1 MMFTK
6 KDRARLDNTDKY
18 IEHLRKAYFDD
29 NEYLRRQYDTML
41 RRVTTAEHANV
52 ELRTKVDL
60 YEKYIQTS
68 LNKNT
73 NMLDTVIMINGEL
86 YKLIS
91 GTICEEV
98 GDIKTMSAEFQ
109 CLTGTFKNFND
120 SNDSK
125 KEN

>member
-1 MMFTK
+1 MFTK

-18 IEHLRKAYFDD
+18 IEHLSKAYFDD
-29 NEYLRRQYDTML
+29 NECLRRQYDTML
-41 RRVTTAEHANV
+41 RRATTAEHANV
-52 ELRTKVDL
+52 ELRTRVDL

-109 CLTGTFKNFND
+109 CLTGAFKNFND

>member
-1 MMFTK
+1 MFTK
-6 KDRARLDNTDKY
+6 KDRAKLDNTEKY
-18 IEHLRKAYFDD
+18 IENLRKEYFDD

-41 RRVTTAEHANV
+41 SRAITAERANI

-60 YEKYIQTS
+60 YEKYIQTA

-91 GTICEEV
+91 STICEEV

-120 SNDSK
+120 FNDSK

>member
-1 MMFTK
+1 MFNK
-6 KDRARLDNTDKY
+6 KDRLKLDKT
-18 IEHLRKAYFDD
+18 
-29 NEYLRRQYDTML
+29 NEYIDHLSKHYFGDNAYLRSKYDTTLERAVM
-41 RRVTTAEHANV
+41 AERENV

-91 GTICEEV
+91 STICEEV

>member
-1 MMFTK
+1 MFTK

-18 IEHLRKAYFDD
+18 IEHLSKAYFDD

>member
-1 MMFTK
+1 MFTK
-6 KDRARLDNTDKY
+6 KDRVRLDNTDKY
-18 IEHLRKAYFDD
+18 IEHLRKVYFDD

-41 RRVTTAEHANV
+41 SRAITAERANI

-73 NMLDTVIMINGEL
+73 NMLDTVIMIDGEL

-109 CLTGTFKNFND
+109 CITGTFKNFND

>member
-1 MMFTK
+1 MFTK
-6 KDRARLDNTDKY
+6 KDRVRLDNTDKY
-18 IEHLRKAYFDD
+18 IDHLRRAYFDD
-29 NEYLRRQYDTML
+29 NEYLRRQYDTMME
-41 RRVTTAEHANV
+41 RAVKAERDNV

-120 SNDSK
+120 FNDSK

>member
-1 MMFTK
+1 MFNK
-6 KDRARLDNTDKY
+6 KDRLRLD
-18 IEHLRKAYFDD
+18 KA
-29 NEYLRRQYDTML
+29 NEYIDHLNKHYFSDNAYLRSKYDTTLERAVM
-41 RRVTTAEHANV
+41 AERENV

-60 YEKYIQTS
+60 YEKYIQTA

>member
-1 MMFTK
+1 MFTK
-6 KDRARLDNTDKY
+6 KDRERLDNTDKY

>member
-1 MMFTK
+1 MFTK
-6 KDRARLDNTDKY
+6 TDRVRLDNPDKY
-18 IEHLRKAYFDD
+18 IDHLRRAYFDD
-29 NEYLRRQYDTML
+29 NEYLSRQYDTML
-41 RRVTTAEHANV
+41 SRAITAERANI

-60 YEKYIQTS
+60 YEKYIQTA

-91 GTICEEV
+91 STICEEV

-120 SNDSK
+120 FNDSK

>member
-1 MMFTK
+1 MFTK
-6 KDRARLDNTDKY
+6 KDRVRLDNTDKY
-18 IEHLRKAYFDD
+18 IDHLRKVYFDD

-41 RRVTTAEHANV
+41 RRANTAEHANV

>member
-1 MMFTK
+1 MFTK
-6 KDRARLDNTDKY
+6 KDRAKLDNTDKY
-18 IEHLRKAYFDD
+18 IEHLRKEYFDD

-41 RRVTTAEHANV
+41 RRATTAERANV

-73 NMLDTVIMINGEL
+73 NILDTVIMINGEL

-91 GTICEEV
+91 STICEEV

-120 SNDSK
+120 FNDSK

>member
-1 MMFTK
+1 MFTK

-18 IEHLRKAYFDD
+18 IEHLRKEYFDD
-29 NEYLRRQYDTML
+29 NEYLKRQYDTML
-41 RRVTTAEHANV
+41 RRANTAEHANV

-98 GDIKTMSAEFQ
+98 GDIKTMSAEFK

>member
-1 MMFTK
+1 MLE
-6 KDRARLDNTDKY
+6 RA
-18 IEHLRKAYFDD
+18 
-29 NEYLRRQYDTML
+29 
-41 RRVTTAEHANV
+41 TTAERANV
-52 ELRTKVDL
+52 ELRTKLDL
-60 YEKYIQTS
+60 YEKYIQTY

>member
-1 MMFTK
+1 MFTK

-41 RRVTTAEHANV
+41 GRATTAEHANV

-109 CLTGTFKNFND
+109 CLTGAFKNFND

>member
-1 MMFTK
+1 MFTK
-6 KDRARLDNTDKY
+6 KDRVRLDNTDKY
-18 IEHLRKAYFDD
+18 IDHLRRAYFDD
-29 NEYLRRQYDTML
+29 NEYLRRQYDTMME
-41 RRVTTAEHANV
+41 RAVKAERDNV
-52 ELRTKVDL
+52 ELSTKVDL
-60 YEKYIQTS
+60 YEKYIQTA

-91 GTICEEV
+91 STICEEV

-109 CLTGTFKNFND
+109 CLTGTFKNFNYF
-120 SNDSK
+120 NDSK

>member
-1 MMFTK
+1 MFTK
-6 KDRARLDNTDKY
+6 KDRVRLDNTDKY
-18 IEHLRKAYFDD
+18 IDHLRRAYFDD

-41 RRVTTAEHANV
+41 SRAITAERANI

-60 YEKYIQTS
+60 YEKYIQTA

-91 GTICEEV
+91 STICEEV

>member
-1 MMFTK
+1 MFTK

>member
-1 MMFTK
+1 MFTK
-6 KDRARLDNTDKY
+6 RDRERLDNTDKY

-29 NEYLRRQYDTML
+29 NEYLRRQYDTTLERAVM
-41 RRVTTAEHANV
+41 AERENV

-73 NMLDTVIMINGEL
+73 NMLDTAIMINGEL

-98 GDIKTMSAEFQ
+98 GDIKTMYAEFQ

>member
-1 MMFTK
+1 MFTK
-6 KDRARLDNTDKY
+6 RDRERLDNTDKY

-29 NEYLRRQYDTML
+29 NEYLRRQYDTTLERAVM
-41 RRVTTAEHANV
+41 AERENV

-98 GDIKTMSAEFQ
+98 GDIKTMYAEFQ

>member
-1 MMFTK
+1 MFTK
-6 KDRARLDNTDKY
+6 KDRVRLDNTDKY
-18 IEHLRKAYFDD
+18 IDHLRKAYFED
-29 NEYLRRQYDTML
+29 NEYLRRQYNTML
-41 RRVTTAEHANV
+41 RRAITAERANV

-60 YEKYIQTS
+60 YEKYIQTA

-91 GTICEEV
+91 STICEEV

-120 SNDSK
+120 FNDSK

>member
-1 MMFTK
+1 MFTK

-18 IEHLRKAYFDD
+18 VEHLRKAYFDD

-41 RRVTTAEHANV
+41 RRANTAEHANV

>member
-1 MMFTK
+1 MFTK

-18 IEHLRKAYFDD
+18 IEHLEKVYFDD

-41 RRVTTAEHANV
+41 RRATIAERANV

-120 SNDSK
+120 FNDSK

>member
-1 MMFTK
+1 MFTK
-6 KDRARLDNTDKY
+6 KDRARLDNTDKC
-18 IEHLRKAYFDD
+18 IEHLSKAYFGD
-29 NEYLRRQYDTML
+29 NEYLRIQYDTML
-41 RRVTTAEHANV
+41 RRATTAEHANV

-109 CLTGTFKNFND
+109 CITGTFKNFND

>member
-1 MMFTK
+1 MFTK
-6 KDRARLDNTDKY
+6 KDRVRLDNTDEY
-18 IEHLRKAYFDD
+18 IDHLRRAYSDD
-29 NEYLRRQYDTML
+29 NEYLRKQYDAML
-41 RRVTTAEHANV
+41 IRATTAERANV

-60 YEKYIQTS
+60 YEKYIQTA

-91 GTICEEV
+91 STICEEV

-120 SNDSK
+120 FNDSK

>member
-1 MMFTK
+1 MFTK
-6 KDRARLDNTDKY
+6 KDRAKLDNTDKY
-18 IEHLRKAYFDD
+18 IEHLRKEYFGD
-29 NEYLRRQYDTML
+29 NAYLRSKYDTTLERAVM
-41 RRVTTAEHANV
+41 AERENV

-60 YEKYIQTS
+60 YEKYIQTA

-120 SNDSK
+120 SK

>member
-1 MMFTK
+1 MFTK
-6 KDRARLDNTDKY
+6 KDRVRLDNTDKY
-18 IEHLRKAYFDD
+18 IDHLRKAYFDD

-41 RRVTTAEHANV
+41 RRAITAERANV
-52 ELRTKVDL
+52 ELSTKVDL
-60 YEKYIQTS
+60 YEKYVQTS

-73 NMLDTVIMINGEL
+73 NMLDTVIMVNGEL

>member
-1 MMFTK
+1 MFTK

-52 ELRTKVDL
+52 EFRTKVDL

>member
-1 MMFTK
+1 MFTK
-6 KDRARLDNTDKY
+6 KDRARLDKT
-18 IEHLRKAYFDD
+18 
-29 NEYLRRQYDTML
+29 NEYIDDLNKHYFGDNAYLRSKYDTTLERAVM
-41 RRVTTAEHANV
+41 AERENV

-98 GDIKTMSAEFQ
+98 GYIKTMSAEFQ

>member
-1 MMFTK
+1 MFTK

-91 GTICEEV
+91 STICEEV

>member
-1 MMFTK
+1 MFTK
-6 KDRARLDNTDKY
+6 RDRARLDNTDKY

-29 NEYLRRQYDTML
+29 NEYLKRQYDTML
-41 RRVTTAEHANV
+41 GRAITAERANV

-60 YEKYIQTS
+60 YEKYIQTA

-109 CLTGTFKNFND
+109 CLTGTFNNFKD
-120 SNDSK
+120 FNDSK

>member
-1 MMFTK
+1 MFTK
-6 KDRARLDNTDKY
+6 KDRVRLDNTDKY
-18 IEHLRKAYFDD
+18 IDHLRRAYFDD

-41 RRVTTAEHANV
+41 SRAITAERANI

-60 YEKYIQTS
+60 YEKYIQTA

>member
-1 MMFTK
+1 MFNK
-6 KDRARLDNTDKY
+6 KDRLKLDKT
-18 IEHLRKAYFDD
+18 
-29 NEYLRRQYDTML
+29 NEYIDHLNKHYFGDNAYLRSKYDTTLERAVM
-41 RRVTTAEHANV
+41 AERENV

-91 GTICEEV
+91 STICEEV

>member
-1 MMFTK
+1 MFTK
-6 KDRARLDNTDKY
+6 KDRAMLDNTDKY
-18 IEHLRKAYFDD
+18 VEHLRKAYFDD

-41 RRVTTAEHANV
+41 RRANTAEHANV

-120 SNDSK
+120 FNDSK

>member
-1 MMFTK
+1 MFTK

-18 IEHLRKAYFDD
+18 IEHLSKAYFDD

-41 RRVTTAEHANV
+41 RRANTVEHANV

-91 GTICEEV
+91 STICEEV

>member
-1 MMFTK
+1 MFTK
-6 KDRARLDNTDKY
+6 KDRVRLDNTDKY
-18 IEHLRKAYFDD
+18 IDHLRKAYFDD

-41 RRVTTAEHANV
+41 RRATIAERANV